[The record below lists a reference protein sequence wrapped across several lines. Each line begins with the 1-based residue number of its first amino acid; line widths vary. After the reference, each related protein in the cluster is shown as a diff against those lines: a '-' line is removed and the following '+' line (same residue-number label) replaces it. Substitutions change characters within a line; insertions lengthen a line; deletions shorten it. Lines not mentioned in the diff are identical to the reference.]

1 MNIEK
6 KCTGCKTTKTIDNFY
21 KNKLTT
27 DGHSIYC
34 VDCTKINSKK
44 YFEKKKLRVNK
55 IENENLIKEATYVKG
70 KMNNIFKLSGKQF
83 IDGLVGNV
91 IDSPSVEDNRIKAQA
106 SKKAKA
112 QMLATY
118 LKFKKDI
125 EKIVKPFNDEITGR

>member
-55 IENENLIKEATYVKG
+55 IENENLIKEALLDSFNGSVDKTQINTLMKVVIIEKMVLNILDELNQLKKSYVK
-70 KMNNIFKLSGKQF
+70 NDILS
-83 IDGLVGNV
+83 
-91 IDSPSVEDNRIKAQA
+91 
-106 SKKAKA
+106 
-112 QMLATY
+112 
-118 LKFKKDI
+118 DI
-125 EKIVKPFNDEITGR
+125 EV